1 MKGGKVKSL
10 ESSQTEMGLVN
21 EFALE
26 PLSEDDV
33 YLFKVVAC
41 DNEIDRD
48 FERFD
53 DEALA
58 EMAELMCGR
67 TFIKDHRRE
76 SDNQVARIYHC
87 DVQEVDGKAT
97 TDGLPLKQL
106 VAKCYMLD
114 TEANKQ
120 LISEI
125 KAGIRKE
132 VSVSFMPNVV
142 KCSICGKDNRKE
154 YCRHYWG
161 KEYDGEVCHFIFH
174 EIVDAY
180 ELSFVAVPAQKNAGT
195 RKDYAIDEAA
205 DDPPDIPEEQEET
218 RKANKTPDEGALFDA
233 ATRLRIAEADFKFKT
248 LKGSD

>member
-1 MKGGKVKSL
+1 MKGGRVKSL
-10 ESSQTEMGLVN
+10 ENSQAEMALVN

-41 DNEIDRD
+41 DNDIDRD

-87 DVQEVDGKAT
+87 EVQDVDGEAT
-97 TDGLPLKQL
+97 SDGIPLKQL

-142 KCSICGKDNRKE
+142 RCSICGVDNRKE

-161 KEYDGEVCHFIFH
+161 KEYDGQVCHFTFQ
-174 EIVDAY
+174 EVVDAY

-195 RKDYAIDEAA
+195 RKDYALEGPS
-205 DDPPDIPEEQEET
+205 DDPPGIPEEPEET
-218 RKANKTPDEGALFDA
+218 EKADKAPDEGAFFDA
-233 ATRLRIAEADFKFKT
+233 DARLRIAEADFKLKT